1 MYWQP
6 FFIASN
12 GVLID
17 SEGDIM
23 GKLKESLIVASEH
36 NELVIDE
43 TIDYQRII
51 DALIEGA
58 TAFRMLSN
66 HCPVDEKHYFVDKQD
81 ELMNCAAVMRSF
93 V

>member
-1 MYWQP
+1 
-6 FFIASN
+6 
-12 GVLID
+12 
-17 SEGDIM
+17 M
-23 GKLKESLIVASEH
+23 GKLKESIIVSSEN

-58 TAFRMLSN
+58 TAFNMLSN
-66 HCPVDEKHYFVDKQD
+66 HCPVDEKHYFLEKRD
-81 ELMNCAAVMRSF
+81 ELLNCAAVMQSF

>member
-23 GKLKESLIVASEH
+23 GKLKESLIVASE
-36 NELVIDE
+36 NTDLVIDE

-58 TAFRMLSN
+58 TAFNMLSN
-66 HCPVDEKHYFVDKQD
+66 HCPVDEKHYFQDKRN
-81 ELMNCAAVMRSF
+81 ELLNCAAVMQSF

>member
-1 MYWQP
+1 L
-6 FFIASN
+6 ASLFYRLN
-12 GVLID
+12 GLFNQ

-23 GKLKESLIVASEH
+23 GKLKESIIVSSEYNDLIV
-36 NELVIDE
+36 DE

-58 TAFRMLSN
+58 TAFNMLSN
-66 HCPVDEKHYFVDKQD
+66 HCPIDEKHYFLEKRD
-81 ELMNCAAVMRSF
+81 ELLNCAAVMQSF

>member
-1 MYWQP
+1 
-6 FFIASN
+6 
-12 GVLID
+12 
-17 SEGDIM
+17 M
-23 GKLKESLIVASEH
+23 GKLKESLIVASEY

-66 HCPVDEKHYFVDKQD
+66 HCPVDEKHYFLEKRDNLLNTAQLLALSV
-81 ELMNCAAVMRSF
+81 
-93 V
+93 

>member
-6 FFIASN
+6 FFIALN

-23 GKLKESLIVASEH
+23 GKLKESLIVASE
-36 NELVIDE
+36 NTDLIIDE

-58 TAFRMLSN
+58 TAFNMLSN
-66 HCPVDEKHYFVDKQD
+66 HCPVDEKHYFQDKRN
-81 ELMNCAAVMRSF
+81 ELLNCAAVMQSF

>member
-6 FFIASN
+6 FFIALKGLRIN
-12 GVLID
+12 LKGIV
-17 SEGDIM
+17 M
-23 GKLKESLIVASEH
+23 GKLKESLIVSSEH

-81 ELMNCAAVMRSF
+81 ELMNCAAVMQSF